1 MRTTSLL
8 FATFLAVSSLTVYAA
23 EPIIIDHRCTTLTDV
38 PSVWI
43 DAARANLHIAYGHT
57 SHGSQITTGMTG
69 LVGFTGGCGGPQF
82 AWNNGGTSGALD
94 LHDYAMA
101 GDVGYYPQ
109 WVNETTAY
117 LNNPAN
123 SDVNVIIWSWC
134 GQVSTYTEQDMID
147 KYLNPMS
154 QLEVTYPDV
163 TFVYMTGHVNIWSKS
178 NTDARNQQIRDFCIA
193 NDKVL
198 YDFENI
204 ESYNPDNVYFEYVND
219 DCTYYDAGINPLGNW
234 ADEWQAAHV
243 EDVDWYDCSSAHS
256 RPLNANQKAYCA
268 WWLWARLA
276 GWPGAALKAEKERL
290 HGTTGDS
297 IEFWI
302 NAGAVNAGR
311 DYVLLGSASGT
322 SPGLPLPGG
331 LATLPLNYD
340 DLTTL
345 TLVAA
350 GAPGFV
356 GFQGSLDASGQAGAV
371 FDTLGPLPT
380 AAVGHQVD
388 FAYVLRS
395 PFDFASNPVAV
406 EIVP

>member
-8 FATFLAVSSLTVYAA
+8 FATFLSVSSLASRAA
-23 EPIIIDHRCTTLTDV
+23 EPILIDHRCTNLTDV
-38 PSVWI
+38 PSTWI

-57 SHGSQITTGMTG
+57 SHGSQITDGMTG

-82 AWNNGGTSGALD
+82 AWNNGGTGGALD
-94 LHDYAMA
+94 LHDNAMA
-101 GDVGYYPQ
+101 NDVGYYPD

-134 GQVSTYTEQDMID
+134 GQVSSYTEQQMID
-147 KYLNPMS
+147 RYLDPMS
-154 QLEVTYPDV
+154 QLEVTYPGV
-163 TFVYMTGHVNIWSKS
+163 TFVYMTGHVNIGLKA

-193 NDKVL
+193 NNKVL

-219 DCTYYDAGINPLGNW
+219 DCSYYDENLNLLGNW
-234 ADEWQAAHV
+234 AEEWQSAHV
-243 EDVDWYDCSSAHS
+243 EGVDWYNCSSAHS

-276 GWPGAALKAEKERL
+276 GWPGAPLKAEKERL
-290 HGTTGDS
+290 SGTTGDS

-302 NAGAVNAGR
+302 DAGAANAGR
-311 DYVLLGSASGT
+311 DYALVGSLSGT
-322 SPGLPLPGG
+322 TPGLLLPGG

-350 GAPGFV
+350 NTAMFV
-356 GFQGSLDASGQAGAV
+356 GFQGSLDAAGRAEAV
-371 FDTLGPLPT
+371 LDTLGPLP
-380 AAVGHQVD
+380 AVAIGHTMD
-388 FAYVLRS
+388 FAYALRS
-395 PFDFASNPVAV
+395 PFDFTSNPVAV